1 MILFYIVFNMC
12 LRLSLTTHAIAD
24 IYGMS
29 VEWLTEWMEIKGF
42 NSDDEGGA
50 LQAAL
55 SNQLAL
61 QGLG

>member
-1 MILFYIVFNMC
+1 MPETEPDYSCNS
-12 LRLSLTTHAIAD
+12 RHP
-24 IYGMS
+24 GMYD
-29 VEWLTEWMEIKGF
+29 EWLTEWMEIQGF

-55 SNQLAL
+55 SNQLAP